1 MLFSVA
7 TAQAQNDPLPSW
19 NDTVTKHAIVEFVQ
33 ATTDKT
39 KPTFVPPEAR
49 IATFDQD
56 GTLWVEHPMYSQVI
70 YCLERVPALVEAKPE
85 LRR

>member
-19 NDTVTKHAIVEFVQ
+19 NDTVTKQAIVEFVQ
-33 ATTDKT
+33 ATTDSA

-49 IATFDQD
+49 VATFDRD

-70 YCLERVPALVEAKPE
+70 YCLGRVRFGRGQTG